1 MIWPG
6 GWKDEDCR
14 LHEEDGNILET
25 EPSVYAITSG
35 GTILARKG
43 LKLDVTAMELA
54 LASFLIRGNH
64 WVIWKVGDQGAG
76 GEDNWPLIPGVEEN
90 REVPSSFILRYADR
104 RQGEYIIGQILVE

>member
-76 GEDNWPLIPGVEEN
+76 GEDNLPLIPGVEEN
-90 REVPSSFILRYADR
+90 REIPSSFILRYADR